1 MKESSPRLQNVPG
14 DILLNN
20 EILSEIGKPI
30 FKYIYIYIY
39 FFFFIFNFFFFF

>member
-20 EILSEIGKPI
+20 EILSEIGKPN
-30 FKYIYIYIY
+30 FKYIDR
-39 FFFFIFNFFFFF
+39 